1 MFKRLFL
8 ISVGISALLIS
19 GCATVLTA
27 EQTAPNIKTIS
38 PQDSMSLAVLDKR
51 KYVVSEDKTADF
63 EGIIRSG
70 LGIPYTYGTPT
81 KEAMSV
87 YLSNRLSVGFE
98 NHGIKVTVVETEPKM
113 SVNSVVDN
121 LANNDLISILI
132 VLNEWKYDFHTFTDN
147 SWYDMDIIVI
157 DGIGNKKLV
166 KNFKGEND
174 IPDGG
179 LISNE
184 MQLIYKQRFENAFS
198 DPEVVESL
206 HH

>member
-8 ISVGISALLIS
+8 ISVGISALFIS

-27 EQTAPNIKTIS
+27 EETAPNVKTIS

-121 LANNDLISILI
+121 LAKNDLISILI

-174 IPDGG
+174 VPDGG

-206 HH
+206 RP

>member
-1 MFKRLFL
+1 MFKRIFL
-8 ISVGISALLIS
+8 ISVGISALFLS

-27 EQTAPNIKTIS
+27 EETAPNIRTIS
-38 PQDSMSLAVLDKR
+38 TQDSMSLAVLDKR
-51 KYVVSEDKTADF
+51 KYVVSEDKAADF

-87 YLSNRLSVGFE
+87 YLSNRLSVGFD
-98 NHGIKVTVVETEPKM
+98 NHGIKLTVVETEPKM

-121 LANNDLISILI
+121 LVKNDLTSILI
-132 VLNEWKYDFHTFTDN
+132 VLNEWKYDFHTFSDN
-147 SWYDMDIIVI
+147 SWYDMDVIVI
-157 DGIGNKKLV
+157 DGLGNKKLV

-174 IPDGG
+174 VPDGG

-184 MQLIYKQRFENAFS
+184 MQLIYKQRFENTFS
-198 DPEVVESL
+198 DPEVVEAL
-206 HH
+206 RH

>member
-27 EQTAPNIKTIS
+27 EETAPNIKTIS

-63 EGIIRSG
+63 EGVIRSG

-81 KEAMSV
+81 KEVMSV

-121 LANNDLISILI
+121 LAKNDLISILI

-174 IPDGG
+174 VPDGG